1 MTSPTWASWII
12 TCKCS
17 VSDFDQVVALAGEM
31 AAYFESNEPN
41 TTHFEWSVNA
51 DHDCVHIHERYADSA
66 QALAHMSAFGDRFG
80 GRFMG
85 LLQPQ
90 SVVVYGFPN
99 AELSEAL
106 KGLSPQTLSTF
117 AGFAR

>member
-12 TCKCS
+12 ACKCS
-17 VSDFDQVVALAGEM
+17 SSDFDQVASLASEM
-31 AAYFESNEPN
+31 AAYFQENEPS
-41 TTHFEWSVNA
+41 TTHFEWSVNVER
-51 DHDCVHIHERYADSA
+51 DCVHIHERYADSA
-66 QALAHMSAFGDRFG
+66 QALAHMSAFGERFG
-80 GRFMG
+80 SRFMG

-99 AELSEAL
+99 AELSQAL
-106 KGLSPQTLSTF
+106 QGLTPQTLETF